1 MLFSVENATIAAL
14 VLIVAAVAVRTITS
28 AMLGGMKK
36 NLDEIRQ
43 KLHTIKSELGFEA
56 ERRQSATDLL
66 SFNERQKD
74 DLLRRI
80 EITKEDIEVLAAE
93 FEEKPASKGEN
104 EGEGEGEER
113 GDPKMPKHMRPRGEG
128 LFDQ

>member
-1 MLFSVENATIAAL
+1 MLFSVENATITAL
-14 VLIVAAVAVRTITS
+14 VLIVAAVALRTITS
-28 AMLGGMKK
+28 AMLSGMKK
-36 NLDEIRQ
+36 SLDEIRQ
-43 KLHTIKSELGFEA
+43 KLHAFKAELGFEA

-80 EITKEDIEVLAAE
+80 EITKDDIEVLAAE
-93 FEEKPASKGEN
+93 FDEQPANKGES
-104 EGEGEGEER
+104 EGEGDER

-128 LFDQ
+128 FFD

>member
-1 MLFSVENATIAAL
+1 M
-14 VLIVAAVAVRTITS
+14 RTITS
-28 AMLGGMKK
+28 ALLGGMKK
-36 NLDEIRQ
+36 RLDEIRQ
-43 KLHTIKSELGFEA
+43 KLHAIKAELGFEA

-80 EITKEDIEVLAAE
+80 EITKDDIEVLAAE
-93 FEEKPASKGEN
+93 FDGKPVGKGDGEE
-104 EGEGEGEER
+104 EGEVH

-128 LFDQ
+128 LFDA